1 MTLFNQSDVYPVLL
15 CGGSGT
21 RLWPLS
27 RTHYPKQFLEIGG
40 NHSLLQETVQRILP
54 LCKSNHLVAVANEDH
69 RFLLAEQLRE
79 IGVVADILLEPVARN
94 TAPAIAAAV
103 LWVQKKHAAPLVLVL
118 PSDHHIIDI
127 PVLHQALA
135 AGIELA
141 RKGRL
146 VTFGIIPDR
155 AETGF
160 GYIQRGKPNGTGFE
174 ISRFVEKPVL
184 SKAEEYLKSGDYYWN
199 SGMFLFRADTF
210 IEALIRYAPAI
221 ASAVKASVANVSI
234 DHDFIRLEKQ
244 SFSSSPSNSIDYA
257 VMESVSNAAVVP
269 LNAGWNDIGAW
280 DAVARASIP
289 DGDNNHIHGDVF
301 VHETKDTFVRA
312 ESRLVTLIGVNNLIV
327 VETAD
332 AVLVAEK
339 SKVQDIKHIVHAL
352 KEANRKEIE
361 FHTVVQRPWG
371 SFEAL
376 AAGSRYQVKRIIVK
390 PGQSLSLQK
399 HAHRAEHWVVVS
411 GSATVTRGEETFQ
424 MHENESVYIPLGM
437 MHRLSNTGDGN
448 LEIIEVK
455 TGSYLGED
463 DIIRYEDLYGR
474 RNEK

>member
-1 MTLFNQSDVYPVLL
+1 MKLFDQSDIYPVLL

-27 RTHYPKQFLEIGG
+27 RTHYPKQFLEIGS
-40 NHSLLQETVQRILP
+40 NRSLLQETVQRILP

-79 IGVVADILLEPVARN
+79 IGVVTDILLEPVARN

-103 LWVQKKHAAPLVLVL
+103 LWIQKKHAAPLVLVL
-118 PSDHHIIDI
+118 PADHHIIDI
-127 PVLHQALA
+127 PALHQALA
-135 AGIELA
+135 AGVELA
-141 RKGRL
+141 REGQL
-146 VTFGIIPDR
+146 VTFGIVPDR

-160 GYIQRGKPNGTGFE
+160 GYIKRGKPQKAGFE
-174 ISRFVEKPVL
+174 ISRFIEKPAL
-184 SKAEEYLKSGDYYWN
+184 PKAREYLESGDHYWN

-221 ASAVKASVANVSI
+221 ASAVKASVANVCI
-234 DHDFIRLEKQ
+234 DHDFIRLEEQ

-257 VMESVSNAAVVP
+257 VMEAVRNAVVVP
-269 LNAGWNDIGAW
+269 LDAGWSDIGAW

-289 DGDNNHIHGDVF
+289 DGDNNHIHGDVL
-301 VHETKDTFVRA
+301 VHETKDSFVRA
-312 ESRLVTLIGVNNLIV
+312 DSRLVTLIGVNNIIV
-327 VETAD
+327 IETAD

-339 SKVQDIKHIVHAL
+339 SKVQAVKHIVRAL
-352 KEANRKEIE
+352 KEANRKEIDC
-361 FHTVVQRPWG
+361 HPVVQRPWG
-371 SFEAL
+371 SYEAL
-376 AAGSRYQVKRIIVK
+376 AAGSRYEVKRIIVK

-399 HAHRAEHWVVVS
+399 HAYRAEHWVIVS
-411 GSATVTRGEETFQ
+411 GSAAVTRGDETFQ
-424 MHENESVYIPLGM
+424 MHENESVYIPLGV
-437 MHRLSNTGDGN
+437 MHRLSNTGCGN

-463 DIIRYEDLYGR
+463 DIVRYEDLYGR
-474 RNEK
+474 GKEK